1 MIVLNGWKTNA
12 GLASGGL
19 VFSLCERKDW
29 GENLPFIFAQLAAYE
44 NPGGILS
51 LDFTEVRAGQ
61 ELVSKAVK
69 GAWMAVTYDTGL
81 RYDIHP
87 KQKRPV
93 GERMAGQALNHV
105 YGCEIDSE
113 SPDVT
118 GIRKEEGALVL
129 TLEHTGEGLELR
141 GSSGEVEGMELMVN
155 GRTMEDFCA
164 TVEKDKI
171 RIASDRIQAKDR
183 ISLRYAWKDWMV
195 TNVYSSMGLPLRP
208 FKIEC

>member
-1 MIVLNGWKTNA
+1 M
-12 GLASGGL
+12 
-19 VFSLCERKDW
+19 
-29 GENLPFIFAQLAAYE
+29 
-44 NPGGILS
+44 
-51 LDFTEVRAGQ
+51 
-61 ELVSKAVK
+61 
-69 GAWMAVTYDTGL
+69 
-81 RYDIHP
+81 
-87 KQKRPV
+87 
-93 GERMAGQALNHV
+93 NHV

-171 RIASDRIQAKDR
+171 RIASDRITGERSNQSSLCMERLDGDKR
-183 ISLRYAWKDWMV
+183 IQQYG
-195 TNVYSSMGLPLRP
+195 TPLASV
-208 FKIEC
+208 

>member
-1 MIVLNGWKTNA
+1 
-12 GLASGGL
+12 
-19 VFSLCERKDW
+19 
-29 GENLPFIFAQLAAYE
+29 
-44 NPGGILS
+44 
-51 LDFTEVRAGQ
+51 
-61 ELVSKAVK
+61 
-69 GAWMAVTYDTGL
+69 
-81 RYDIHP
+81 
-87 KQKRPV
+87 
-93 GERMAGQALNHV
+93 MAGQALNHV

-195 TNVYSSMGLPLRP
+195 TNVYSVINWLACVEPLSAVSVSCPSIILSTRFTP
-208 FKIEC
+208 VVIRLCNITGTAITSNLL

>member
-1 MIVLNGWKTNA
+1 M
-12 GLASGGL
+12 
-19 VFSLCERKDW
+19 
-29 GENLPFIFAQLAAYE
+29 
-44 NPGGILS
+44 
-51 LDFTEVRAGQ
+51 
-61 ELVSKAVK
+61 
-69 GAWMAVTYDTGL
+69 
-81 RYDIHP
+81 
-87 KQKRPV
+87 
-93 GERMAGQALNHV
+93 NHV

>member
-1 MIVLNGWKTNA
+1 M
-12 GLASGGL
+12 
-19 VFSLCERKDW
+19 
-29 GENLPFIFAQLAAYE
+29 PFIFAQLAAYE

-129 TLEHTGEGLELR
+129 TLEHTGDGL
-141 GSSGEVEGMELMVN
+141 
-155 GRTMEDFCA
+155 
-164 TVEKDKI
+164 
-171 RIASDRIQAKDR
+171 
-183 ISLRYAWKDWMV
+183 
-195 TNVYSSMGLPLRP
+195 
-208 FKIEC
+208 